1 MRDLRMTGKAWWP
14 AIVLGMLLIASPA
27 PRTFAQEQ
35 APTAAQ
41 STHEGASQ
49 SAEAEKHEKEEDEN
63 DAYRHSAAVKALGAK
78 VGLNPKQAADAFTL
92 LNFVILAALIGWF
105 LLKTLPKVF
114 RDRSSAL
121 QKHLVEARRVSEEAS
136 SRLSGVEARLKN
148 LDAQIA
154 AMRAQAEKDAQAEE
168 QRMKS
173 SVEEEKQKILASA
186 EQEISAAAA
195 QARRQLQQYAA
206 DLAVDQAAK
215 KLVVSAETDRLLVH
229 EFARKLGGEG
239 GRN

>member
-1 MRDLRMTGKAWWP
+1 MTCKALLP
-14 AIVLGMLLIASPA
+14 AIVLGMLLAGPA
-27 PRTFAQEQ
+27 PRVFAQEST
-35 APTAAQ
+35 PVAAQ
-41 STHEGASQ
+41 SAHEGSQ

-78 VGLNPKQAADAFTL
+78 LGLDAEQAADAFTL
-92 LNFVILAALIGWF
+92 LNFIILAALIGWF
-105 LLKTLPKVF
+105 MLKTLPKVF

-121 QKHLVEARRVSEEAS
+121 EKHLVEARRVSEEAS

-148 LDAQIA
+148 LDEQIA
-154 AMRAQAEKDAQAEE
+154 TMRTQAEKDAQAEE
-168 QRMKS
+168 KRMKS

-215 KLVVSAETDRLLVH
+215 KLVVSAETDRLLVQ
-229 EFARKLGGEG
+229 EFARRLGGEG
-239 GRN
+239 GQN